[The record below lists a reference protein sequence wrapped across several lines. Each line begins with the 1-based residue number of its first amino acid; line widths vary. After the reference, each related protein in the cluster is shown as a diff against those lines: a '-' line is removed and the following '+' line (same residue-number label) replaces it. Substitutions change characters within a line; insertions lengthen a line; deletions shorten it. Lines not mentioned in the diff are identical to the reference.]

1 MFDTPGCIGSAP
13 VFQTKMRR
21 KKGAK
26 RVVVIGSELV
36 FLVNAEHNRI
46 IRAQVAQVS
55 LRPL

>member
-1 MFDTPGCIGSAP
+1 
-13 VFQTKMRR
+13 MRR

-26 RVVVIGSELV
+26 RVVAIGSELV